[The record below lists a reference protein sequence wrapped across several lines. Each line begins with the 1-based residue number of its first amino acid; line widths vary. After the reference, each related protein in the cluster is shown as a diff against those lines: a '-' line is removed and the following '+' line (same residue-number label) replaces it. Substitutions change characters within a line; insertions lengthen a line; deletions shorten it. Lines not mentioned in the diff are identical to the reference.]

1 MPEWEIDILSIGW
14 ANLAICVAAL
24 VSSITGF
31 GYALLATPVLVLFM
45 APQVVVPIVLMSWM
59 PLSLLLARESY
70 GDISW
75 PKIGR
80 WLLGAVPGMVIGVYG
95 LVHIDE
101 GLMRGAI
108 GALTIMAAFS
118 VWLRPGSPFVR
129 DRLVAIMAGL
139 VSGTMAGASG
149 VSGPPVVLFGLN
161 QGWDYRVL
169 RACLIAYFALLHA
182 MIIAVLS
189 NFGMIN
195 GQTLSLAAGVLPGM
209 FIGYLLG
216 IRLKERIDSAHFR
229 TLALCMISLAG
240 IAAIIRH

>member
-1 MPEWEIDILSIGW
+1 MPGWEIDILSIGW

-24 VSSITGF
+24 VSSVTGF
-31 GYALLATPVLVLFM
+31 GYALLATPVLVLVM
-45 APQVVVPIVLMSWM
+45 APQEVVPIVLMSWM

-95 LVHIDE
+95 LAHTDE

-108 GALTIMAAFS
+108 GALTIMAALS
-118 VWLRPGSPFVR
+118 VWLRPSSPFVC
-129 DRLVAIMAGL
+129 DRLVAILAGL

-149 VSGPPVVLFGLN
+149 ISGPPVVLFGLN
-161 QGWDYRVL
+161 QGWDFRVL

-182 MIIAVLS
+182 FTIAVLG

-195 GQTLSLAAGVLPGM
+195 GQTLSLAAGILPGV

-216 IRLKERIDSAHFR
+216 TRLKERVDNVHFR
-229 TLALCMISLAG
+229 MLTLCMVGLAG
-240 IAAIIRH
+240 IAAIALH